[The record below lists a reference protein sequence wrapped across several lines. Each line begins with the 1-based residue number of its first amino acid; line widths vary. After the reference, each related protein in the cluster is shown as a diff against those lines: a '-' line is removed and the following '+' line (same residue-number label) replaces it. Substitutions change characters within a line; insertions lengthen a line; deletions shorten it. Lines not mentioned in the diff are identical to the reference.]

1 MWNIDTSDTKN
12 ATFLGEFFFPQVI
25 CHVDLALIL
34 FGFGQDYFTEQEAG
48 KSAQKSGAIR

>member
-1 MWNIDTSDTKN
+1 MDTSDTKN
-12 ATFLGEFFFPQVI
+12 ATFLGEFFFFPQVI

-48 KSAQKSGAIR
+48 MSAQKSGAVR